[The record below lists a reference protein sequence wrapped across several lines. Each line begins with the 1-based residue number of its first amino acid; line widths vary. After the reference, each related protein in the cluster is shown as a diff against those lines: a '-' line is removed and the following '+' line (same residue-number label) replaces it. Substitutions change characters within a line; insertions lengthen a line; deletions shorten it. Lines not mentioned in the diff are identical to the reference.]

1 MFRRSYASV
10 FAGDE
15 RWQAIKVPAGKI
27 YAWDDKSTYVKN
39 PPYFDGMTMQPAAVR
54 EIRGA
59 RALALLGDSVTTDHI
74 SPAGKI
80 AKVSPAAK
88 YLMAQGVARPDF
100 IQYVALRG
108 NHEVMMR
115 GHCRKIRLRN

>member
-59 RALALLGDSVTTDHI
+59 RALALLAGSVTTDHI
-74 SPAGKI
+74 SPAGTI
-80 AKVSPAAK
+80 AKVSPPAK
-88 YLMAQGVARPDF
+88 YLMAQGRAPADFSQHRAR
-100 IQYVALRG
+100 RG
-108 NHEVMMR
+108 NHEGMMR
-115 GHCRKIRLRN
+115 RPR